1 MAELW
6 RLTMETGQV
15 VDVIVVNVGVYADE
29 DRDRELFRHVPPHTT
44 IYSRE
49 LLTRYSHS
57 PFSFVV
63 TGASE

>member
-1 MAELW
+1 
-6 RLTMETGQV
+6 METGQI
-15 VDVIVVNVGVYADE
+15 VDVIVVNAMTE
-29 DRDRELFRHVPPHTT
+29 EERDRLLFRHVPKHTT

-63 TGASE
+63 TGSSD